1 MSRKFKFPPRPF
13 PTNSNGI
20 LPKFTMDKTK
30 RKMKVILKDASGKT
44 LDSDVSNKVFR
55 MKIGSVE

>member
-1 MSRKFKFPPRPF
+1 
-13 PTNSNGI
+13 
-20 LPKFTMDKTK
+20 MDKTK